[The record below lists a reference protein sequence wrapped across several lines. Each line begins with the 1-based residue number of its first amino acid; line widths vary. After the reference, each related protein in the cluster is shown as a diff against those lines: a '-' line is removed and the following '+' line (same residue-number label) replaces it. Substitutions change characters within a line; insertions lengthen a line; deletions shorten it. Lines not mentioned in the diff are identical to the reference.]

1 MTVNEMILEVWQ
13 LLGEPTD
20 IDPTDGTANP
30 TTANID
36 TTTQGYTRILRALN
50 QGQVRV
56 ATHRQPRG
64 RMFRWKGGQQAFTAY
79 ITKDTTTAAATVSK
93 DDTSVTVSVA
103 MTIDEYRG
111 YTMKIGNELHLVS
124 SNSGTE
130 LSIAE
135 GFEKDYPIGTEIL
148 LCPNWI
154 TIPDTEPVWVISYI
168 RDMDTDLRLTPDP
181 RTTAM
186 LDPIPRG
193 TAAVHYNRVT
203 DLIYLD
209 DVDMTDDRRLAYR
222 IAYLRLPR
230 AMSDTQESELPENY
244 HWAMILWA
252 CGWGAWRQQDPNER
266 KNMRD
271 DFADFMRQ
279 TQLEAMREYDHV
291 DLNGVVREDY
301 DGYR

>member
-1 MTVNEMILEVWQ
+1 
-13 LLGEPTD
+13 
-20 IDPTDGTANP
+20 
-30 TTANID
+30 
-36 TTTQGYTRILRALN
+36 
-50 QGQVRV
+50 
-56 ATHRQPRG
+56 
-64 RMFRWKGGQQAFTAY
+64 
-79 ITKDTTTAAATVSK
+79 
-93 DDTSVTVSVA
+93 

-124 SNSGTE
+124 SNNGTS
-130 LSIAE
+130 LFIAE
-135 GFEKDYPIGTEIL
+135 GFEKDYPTGTEIL

-168 RDMDTDLRLTPDP
+168 RDMDTDIRLSPDP
-181 RTTAM
+181 RTTPM
-186 LDPIPRG
+186 LDPQPRG
-193 TAAVHYNRVT
+193 IAAVHFNRVT
-203 DLIYLD
+203 NLIYLD
-209 DVDMTDDRRLAYR
+209 DVDMTNDRRLAYR
-222 IAYLRLPR
+222 IAYLRLPFS
-230 AMSDTQESELPENY
+230 MSDTQESELPENY

-271 DFADFMRQ
+271 DFADFMKQ